1 MRKLGKLMAISLGTL
16 LAGSM
21 AFGLVGCGDTGAPEG
36 STEIAFWYD
45 CGLETQ
51 PVYREL
57 VQTYNETQGE
67 QDGVYVVGSRRTG
80 ISSSARTQLTG
91 GTPPNVVMISDEV
104 FRSYALDGLFLDL
117 TDYYETDAGDYT
129 EDTIPDNMTDRFRMT
144 VGTGGNKT
152 VVGEGE
158 TLYGVPFGSDPLV
171 LYYNVDYFEGRGIHI
186 ISVPEEELDVYN
198 AEHGTNFAPHGY
210 AEYASGYLTGDASS
224 LSASENLAGNQ
235 VVKVFNNAI
244 PTNWEE
250 FRYLCKY
257 FTSAYNGDS
266 SPTTRA
272 YGNEWW
278 FAHGWSVGSDCIGWD
293 GEKYNFTIAD
303 DTPNYLVTADSVTI
317 NGVEYTAGQTVRYE
331 DKIAQA
337 DIATMDGVYELPS
350 QKDAL
355 MEFLCLTGST
365 DFDIDGGV
373 TGYAVAYPE
382 ASYRSSGFTS
392 GQTAIAANSFSSFIS
407 FERALG
413 DSVDMAVLY
422 QYREYEGGS
431 VYYDG
436 TESFASEYLKVIG
449 AVNPGDTEAYTGEL
463 ATEGETEIKG
473 NLTTGDGVKALVI
486 PARSDSEKYDAAW
499 KFIRW
504 AAGPEGQAILAKTGN
519 VVPNQDSIALSD
531 TFYSLND
538 AKNYY
543 AVAIMSRASDVGD
556 WGYFEDGEWVT
567 DWSDDFNNKLR
578 MGTQTLSA
586 FLSANETKAQEAC
599 ASTTMR
605 IKGWR

>member
-1 MRKLGKLMAISLGTL
+1 MRRLSKLSAIMLGTL
-16 LAGSM
+16 FASSM
-21 AFGLVGCGDTGAPEG
+21 TFGLVGCGDSGAPEG
-36 STEIAFWYD
+36 STEITFWYD

-51 PVYREL
+51 SVYREL
-57 VQTYNETQGE
+57 VQTYNDTQGAE
-67 QDGVYVVGSRRTG
+67 DGVYVVGSRKTG
-80 ISSSARTQLTG
+80 ISTSARTQITG
-91 GTPPNVVMISDEV
+91 GNPPNVIMISDEV
-104 FRSYALDGLFLDL
+104 FKSYAIDGLFLNL

-129 EDTIPDNMTDRFRMT
+129 EDTIPDNMTDRFRIT
-144 VGTGGNKT
+144 VGTDGNKT

-158 TLYGVPFGSDPLV
+158 TLYGLPFGSDPLV
-171 LYYNVDYFEGRGIHI
+171 LYYNVDYFEEQGIHI
-186 ISVPEEELDVYN
+186 ISVSEEELDAYN
-198 AEHGTNFAPHGY
+198 AEHGTSFAPHGY
-210 AEYASGYLTGDASS
+210 AEYASGYLTGDASF
-224 LSASENLAGNQ
+224 LSASENLAGEQ
-235 VVKVFNNAI
+235 VVKVFNDAI

-257 FTSAYNGDS
+257 FTSAYNGES

-303 DTPNYLVTADSVTI
+303 DMPNYLVTEDGVTI
-317 NGVEYTAGQTVRYE
+317 NGEEYTAGQTVRYE
-331 DKIAQA
+331 DKTTQA
-337 DIATMDGVYELPS
+337 DIGTMDGVYELPS

-355 MEFLCLTGST
+355 MEFLCLTGNT
-365 DFDIDGGV
+365 DFDIDGGA

-382 ASYRSSGFTS
+382 DRYRTEGFTAGES
-392 GQTAIAANSFSSFIS
+392 AIAANSFSSFIS

-413 DSVDMAVLY
+413 DSVDMAVFY

-436 TESFASEYLKVIG
+436 TESFADEYLKVIG
-449 AVNPGDTEAYTGEL
+449 AVNPGDTEVYTGEL
-463 ATEGETEIKG
+463 ATDGETEIKG
-473 NLTTGDGVKALVI
+473 NLTTSDEVKALVI

-531 TFYSLND
+531 TFYSLSD

-543 AVAIMSRASDVGD
+543 APAIMSRTSDVGD

-567 DWSDDFNNKLR
+567 EWSSDFNDRLR
-578 MGTQTLSA
+578 MGTQTLSE
-586 FLSANETKAQEAC
+586 FLEANGTAAQESC

>member
-1 MRKLGKLMAISLGTL
+1 MKRLEKFAAILLGTL
-16 LAGSM
+16 LTGSM
-21 AFGLVGCGDTGAPEG
+21 AFGFAGCNDNDVPEG
-36 STEIAFWYD
+36 STSITFWYD

-51 PVYREL
+51 SVYREL
-57 VQTYNETQGE
+57 VQTYNDTQGAE
-67 QDGVYVVGSRRTG
+67 DGVYVVGSRKTG
-80 ISSSARTQLTG
+80 ISSGARTQLTG
-91 GTPPNVVMISDEV
+91 GTPPNVTFISDTV
-104 FRSYALDGLFLDL
+104 FKSYALDGLFLDL

-144 VGTGGNKT
+144 VGTDGNKT

-171 LYYNVDYFEGRGIHI
+171 LYYNVDYFEGQGIHI
-186 ISVPEEELDVYN
+186 ISVPEEELDAYN

-224 LSASENLAGNQ
+224 LSASENLAGEQ

-266 SPTTRA
+266 SPTARA

-278 FAHGWSVGSDCIGWD
+278 FAYSWSVGSDCIGWD

-331 DKIAQA
+331 DKIAQT

-355 MEFLCLTGST
+355 MEFLCLTANT

-373 TGYAVAYPE
+373 TGYAVAYPD
-382 ASYRSSGFTS
+382 SFYRGGGFTA
-392 GQTAIAANSFSSFIS
+392 GDATIAAGSFSSLIS

-413 DSVDMAVLY
+413 ESLDMSVFY

-436 TESFASEYLKVIG
+436 EESFANEYLKVIG

-463 ATEGETEIKG
+463 ATDGTTEIKG
-473 NLTTGDGVKALVI
+473 NITTSDDARALVI
-486 PARSDSEKYDAAW
+486 PARSDPEKYDAAW

-504 AAGPEGQAILAKTGN
+504 AAGPEGQTILAKAGN
-519 VVPNQDSIALSD
+519 IVPNQDTVAMSD
-531 TFYSLND
+531 SFYSLND

-543 AVAIMSRASDVGD
+543 AAAFMSRTSDVGD

-567 DWSDDFNNKLR
+567 DWSDDFNSRLR

-586 FLSANETKAQEAC
+586 FLLANETKAQEAC
-599 ASTTMR
+599 AATTMR

>member
-129 EDTIPDNMTDRFRMT
+129 EDTIPDNMSDRFRMT

-171 LYYNVDYFEGRGIHI
+171 LYYNVDYFEGQGIHI

-224 LSASENLAGNQ
+224 LSASENLAGEQ

-266 SPTTRA
+266 SPTARA

-303 DTPNYLVTADSVTI
+303 DTPNYLVTADCVTI
-317 NGVEYTAGQTVRYE
+317 NGVKYTAGQTVRYE

-486 PARSDSEKYDAAW
+486 PARSDPEKYDAAW

>member
-1 MRKLGKLMAISLGTL
+1 MRRLSKLTAIMLGTL
-16 LAGSM
+16 LTGSM

-80 ISSSARTQLTG
+80 ISTSARTQITG
-91 GTPPNVVMISDEV
+91 GNPPNVVMISDEV

-117 TDYYETDAGDYT
+117 TDYYEADAGDYT
-129 EDTIPDNMTDRFRMT
+129 EDTIPDNMSDRFRMT

-171 LYYNVDYFEGRGIHI
+171 LYYNVDYFEGQGIHI
-186 ISVPEEELDVYN
+186 ISVPEGELDAYN

-224 LSASENLAGNQ
+224 LSASENLAGEQ
-235 VVKVFNNAI
+235 VVKMFNNAI

-266 SPTTRA
+266 SPTARA

-303 DTPNYLVTADSVTI
+303 DTSNYLVTADSVTI
-317 NGVEYTAGQTVRYE
+317 NGVKYTAGQTVRYE

-392 GQTAIAANSFSSFIS
+392 GQTAIAANSFGSFIS

-436 TESFASEYLKVIG
+436 TESFANEYLKVIG
-449 AVNPGDTEAYTGEL
+449 TVNPGDTEAYTGEL

-543 AVAIMSRASDVGD
+543 AVAVMSRTSDVGD

>member
-129 EDTIPDNMTDRFRMT
+129 EDTIPDNMSDRFRMT

-171 LYYNVDYFEGRGIHI
+171 LYYNVDYFEGQGIHI

-224 LSASENLAGNQ
+224 LSASENLAGEQ

-266 SPTTRA
+266 SPTARA

-355 MEFLCLTGST
+355 MEFLCLTGNT

-463 ATEGETEIKG
+463 ATEGETGIKG

-586 FLSANETKAQEAC
+586 FLSANETKAQDAC

>member
-1 MRKLGKLMAISLGTL
+1 MKKNVRILATVTGLMMSFAAL
-16 LAGSM
+16 
-21 AFGLVGCGDTGAPEG
+21 FGLAACGGENVPEG
-36 STEIAFWYD
+36 STEITFWYD

-51 PVYREL
+51 SVYREL
-57 VQTYNETQGE
+57 VQTYNEQHGAE
-67 QDGVYVVGSRRTG
+67 DGVYVVGSRKTG

-117 TDYYETDAGDYT
+117 TGYYNEQPGSYS
-129 EDTIPDNMTDRFRMT
+129 EDEIPDNMTDRFRMT

-152 VVGEGE
+152 VIGEGE
-158 TLYGVPFGSDPLV
+158 TLYGLPFSSDPLV
-171 LYYNVDYFEGRGIHI
+171 LYYNVDYFEGQGIHI
-186 ISVPEEELDVYN
+186 ISVPEDELDAYN
-198 AEHGTNFAPHGY
+198 TEHGTNFAPHGY
-210 AEYASGYLTGDASS
+210 AEYAEGYLTGDAAS
-224 LSASENLAGNQ
+224 LSASENLAKTQ

-257 FTSAYNGDS
+257 FTSAYNSS

-278 FAHGWSVGSDCIGWD
+278 FAHGWSVGGDCIGWD

-303 DTPNYLVTADSVTI
+303 DTPNYLVTADGVTI
-317 NGVEYTAGQTVRYE
+317 NGTAYTAGQTVRYE

-337 DIATMDGVYELPS
+337 DIASMDGVYELPS

-355 MEFLCLTGST
+355 MEFLCLTCGT

-382 ASYRSSGFTS
+382 ARYRTEGFTAKES
-392 GQTAIAANSFSSFIS
+392 AIAANSFSTFIS

-413 DSVDMAVLY
+413 ESVDMAVLY

-436 TESFASEYLKVIG
+436 EESFANEHLKVIG
-449 AVNPGDTEAYTGEL
+449 AVNPGDTEKYTGEL
-463 ATEGETEIKG
+463 AADGETEIKG
-473 NLTTGDGVKALVI
+473 NLTTSDAVISLVI
-486 PARSDSEKYDAAW
+486 PAKSDPEKYEAAW

-504 AAGPEGQAILAKTGN
+504 AAGSEGQAILAKAGN
-519 VVPNQDSIALSD
+519 VVPTLDSVALSD
-531 TFYSLND
+531 TFYSINE
-538 AKNYY
+538 ARNYY
-543 AVAIMSRASDVGD
+543 APALMSRTSDVGD

-567 DWSDDFNNKLR
+567 DWSSDFNNKLR
-578 MGTQTLSA
+578 MGTQSLSE
-586 FLSANETKAQEAC
+586 FLTTNEAKAQEAC